1 MPKPS
6 KVVIALAAL
15 ACAAC
20 AREVTGPHQEP
31 AATGQIRRDGG
42 GTLGSGYRTPAD
54 STASGSVASADLSGG
69 TLGSGYAAPG
79 GDNGT
84 LGSGY

>member
-1 MPKPS
+1 MLKPKI
-6 KVVIALAAL
+6 VIVLAGL
-15 ACAAC
+15 ACVACTRDVTSPHEEGAAI
-20 AREVTGPHQEP
+20 
-31 AATGQIRRDGG
+31 GQVRRDGG

-54 STASGSVASADLSGG
+54 STESGSVTSAGLSGG
-69 TLGSGYAAPG
+69 TSGSGSAAAA

>member
-1 MPKPS
+1 MLKPKIL
-6 KVVIALAAL
+6 IALAAL

-20 AREVTGPHQEP
+20 AREVTGPYGER
-31 AATGQIRRDGG
+31 AAIGQIRRDGG

-54 STASGSVASADLSGG
+54 STESGSVTSAELSGG
-69 TLGSGYAAPG
+69 TLGSGYATPG

>member
-1 MPKPS
+1 MLKPKI
-6 KVVIALAAL
+6 VIVLAAL

-20 AREVTGPHQEP
+20 AREVTSPHEEG
-31 AATGQIRRDGG
+31 AAVGQVRRDGG

-54 STASGSVASADLSGG
+54 SMESGSATSAGLSGG
-69 TLGSGYAAPG
+69 TLGSGSAAVA